1 MLSKSALLLSG
12 GGARGAYQVGVLQ
25 GLATILPEQEGLP
38 FPILCGTSAGALNA
52 TLLATRAHSL
62 ISGVRLLS
70 HIWRHLTVDQ
80 IYQVSRWPVA
90 SSITR
95 SLANIFLNQR
105 HGKQISLMTNEPLEH
120 LLREFLD
127 LDTVSVALNQR
138 HLETLAITAINYS
151 DGDSTTFFQT
161 ANPEIKAWHA
171 GRKVGIK
178 QAITI
183 EHLLASSAIPG
194 IFPASKIG
202 DHYFGDGA
210 VRLGS
215 AIQPA
220 IRLGAEKLMIIG
232 VSDNRQA
239 IDWRTTPTEQ
249 SNEQPSIM
257 QVLGQLFNSAFIDS
271 VEDDIANIETM
282 NTLLSLIPQ
291 ELRPNGFALR
301 KTLVI
306 SPSRG
311 LNVIANEHLDSLPK
325 HIQRLLRT
333 ASGNHPRNASS
344 PASYLL
350 FTPEYC
356 QALMALGYK
365 DAMWQRDKI
374 EAFFTED

>member
-25 GLATILPEQEGLP
+25 GLAKLLPEENALP

-52 TLLATRAHSL
+52 TLLATRANSFVQ
-62 ISGVRLLS
+62 GVRLLAY
-70 HIWRHLTVDQ
+70 IWRHLTVDQ

-120 LLREFLD
+120 LLREFLE
-127 LDTVSVALNQR
+127 LDAVSIGLNQR
-138 HLETLAITAINYS
+138 QLETLAITAINYTS
-151 DGDSTTFFQT
+151 GDSTTFFQT
-161 ANPEIKAWHA
+161 ANPHIKEWHS
-171 GRKVGIK
+171 GRKVGVK

-220 IRLGAEKLMIIG
+220 IRLGAEKLLIIG

-239 IDWRTTPTEQ
+239 ADWHSSPTEP

-271 VEDDIANIETM
+271 VDDDIANIEMM
-282 NTLLSLIPQ
+282 NELLSLIPDEQ
-291 ELRPNGFALR
+291 RPDGFMLR

-311 LNVIANEHLDSLPK
+311 LNVLANEHLDSLPK

-333 ASGNHPRNASS
+333 ASGNHPTNASS

-356 QALMALGYK
+356 QALMELGYK
-365 DAMWQRDKI
+365 DTMWQKDKI
-374 EAFFTED
+374 EAFFAD